1 MESVTDNGSAGAER
15 ACLGVKGVSSP
26 LSHCSSGWGFRNS
39 GRWVA
44 SASVKGW
51 PKSTSGLW
59 FVMNGT
65 ESLSKKLYS

>member
-1 MESVTDNGSAGAER
+1 MESVPDNGSVEAEQAR
-15 ACLGVKGVSSP
+15 LGVKGVSFP
-26 LSHCSSGWGFRNS
+26 LSHGSSGWGFRSS
-39 GRWVA
+39 GRLVA

-65 ESLSKKLYS
+65 DSLSKELYS

>member
-1 MESVTDNGSAGAER
+1 MESVPDNGSAGTEQAR
-15 ACLGVKGVSSP
+15 LGVMGVSSP
-26 LSHCSSGWGFRNS
+26 LSHGLSGWGFRSS

-65 ESLSKKLYS
+65 DSLSKELYS

>member
-1 MESVTDNGSAGAER
+1 MESVPDNGSVEAER

-26 LSHCSSGWGFRNS
+26 LSHGLSGWGFRGS

-51 PKSTSGLW
+51 PKSTPGLR

-65 ESLSKKLYS
+65 DIQSQ